1 MVSKIKLDDIA
12 HCFGN
17 TFETIRDKYNRID
30 DMGVNH
36 GRAIYYDRENDL
48 YYKIFHKDYVRR
60 TNFEMAIEKNF
71 FDGLIPAL
79 VSLIVDGNNIVG
91 YVSKAGQVLSDNEF
105 DTHLIPVSYTH
116 LRAHET

>member
-1 MVSKIKLDDIA
+1 MIKIKLKDIA

-48 YYKIFHKDYVRR
+48 YYKILCH
-60 TNFEMAIEKNF
+60 EK
-71 FDGLIPAL
+71 
-79 VSLIVDGNNIVG
+79 
-91 YVSKAGQVLSDNEF
+91 KAFIFIYYL
-105 DTHLIPVSYTH
+105 
-116 LRAHET
+116 